1 MRSIPLLLT
10 GLWLFT
16 SIAIAQDN
24 PSPYRVHDVK
34 RPKPP
39 IVTPHR
45 IAAPVLAPTDAI
57 VLFDGDDLSQWRS
70 GDKPAKWIVKDG
82 YMESVPGA
90 GYLRSAES
98 FGDVQLHVEWAA
110 PVPVKGKSQGRGNSG
125 IYLMGKYEVQVLDSY
140 ENETYADGQAASLY
154 GQAPPLVNASL
165 PPGEWQTYDI
175 VFRRPRFD
183 GDKLMSPA
191 ELTIF
196 HNGVLVQEHKKLW
209 GPTAWLKHDPYVPHA
224 AELPISI
231 QDHGNPVRY
240 RNIWV
245 RKLADKIDH
254 TRAKRFTSDVKW
266 SDEQV
271 NSVIGKFG
279 NYEIRSDEG
288 NLVLNWGNRIFE
300 LVPAS
305 DSRLEF
311 ATTSA
316 HIDVE
321 FEAGKATKITVD
333 LMGNKR
339 SASRNQ

>member
-1 MRSIPLLLT
+1 MSFLPICFSMLA
-10 GLWLFT
+10 

-24 PSPYRVHDVK
+24 PSPYRVHDID

-39 IVTPHR
+39 IVTPNR
-45 IAAPVLAPTDAI
+45 ISAPVLAPSDAI
-57 VLFDGDDLSQWRS
+57 VLFEGDDLSQWKS
-70 GDKPAKWIVKDG
+70 GNKPAKWIVKNG

-90 GYLRSAES
+90 GYLRTAES

-125 IYLMGKYEVQVLDSY
+125 IFLMGKYEVQVLDSY
-140 ENETYADGQAASLY
+140 KNDTYADGQAASIY

-183 GDKLMSPA
+183 GDQLVSPA
-191 ELTIF
+191 ELTVF
-196 HNGVLVQEHKKLW
+196 HNGVLAQEHKKLW
-209 GPTAWLKHDPYVPHA
+209 GPTAWLKHDPYEPHA
-224 AELPISI
+224 AEKPITI

-245 RKLADKIDH
+245 RKLADKVDH
-254 TRAKRFTSDVKW
+254 TRAKRITSDVKW
-266 SDEQV
+266 TEEQV
-271 NSVIGKFG
+271 NAVTGKYG
-279 NYEIRSDEG
+279 KYKIRSDEG
-288 NLVLNWGNRIFE
+288 SLKLDWENRSFDLIP
-300 LVPAS
+300 VS

-321 FEAGKATKITVD
+321 CKEGEPCKITVD
-333 LMGNKR
+333 LMGSR
-339 SASRNQ
+339 SSATRDK